1 MRLMKYVMG
10 ATFIMFIISLYP
22 RYKLSMKNS
31 AVLLIRSSSDD
42 RFVIEGLRRFAQ
54 QAETLEDAE
63 VLFRSF
69 GRKTPAIDVVMVK
82 MGSEEEGMRRAAVKV
97 VGKVVELG
105 GGKLLRDVGAMER
118 LEQLEREEGS
128 EELKEQLNV
137 LRSKF
142 VQ

>member
-10 ATFIMFIISLYP
+10 ATFIVFIVSLYP
-22 RYKLSMKNS
+22 RFKLSMKNS
-31 AVLLIRSSSDD
+31 AVLLIRSSRDD

-63 VLFRSF
+63 VLFRDF
-69 GRKTPAIDVVMVK
+69 GGKMPAINVVLMK
-82 MGSEEEGMRRAAVKV
+82 MGSEEEAMRRAAVKV

-128 EELKEQLNV
+128 EELKEEIKM